1 MAEMLQSRVRKVPCI
16 DIPSPAMDE
25 THTFEETHMVV
36 INVRLEPYI
45 KVGVLINNYI
55 VGT

>member
-1 MAEMLQSRVRKVPCI
+1 ME
-16 DIPSPAMDE
+16 E
-25 THTFEETHMVV
+25 TFTFEETHMVV

-45 KVGVLINNYI
+45 KVCVLINNYI